1 MITVICS
8 NCDYVM
14 EEKEGEIEDPDLPN
28 ISHSICEDCL
38 VVLYPEQAKIILA
51 EKEELENG

>member
-14 EEKEGEIEDPDLPN
+14 EKKEGEIEDPDLPN

>member
-8 NCDYVM
+8 NCDCVM
-14 EEKEGEIEDPDLPN
+14 GEKEGTIEDPDLPN

-38 VVLYPEQAKIILA
+38 VILYPEQAKIILA

>member
-8 NCDYVM
+8 NCDCVM
-14 EEKEGEIEDPDLPN
+14 GEKEGEIEDLDLPN

-38 VVLYPEQAKIILA
+38 VILYPEQAKIILT
-51 EKEELENG
+51 EKEE